1 MFELRHLNSL
11 KVPQNAKF
19 SHSFFFSWKLKENKD
34 SKFNTISMKRKICVR
49 LPTSSLFFHN
59 HNSFVMILSFHSMKG
74 KICAR
79 LPTSSFS
86 NWGGFQ
92 CYGCQWWRSCVL
104 WWMAEPA
111 HRDQNGLDCWNW
123 ILDLIFAIIPYWF
136 MFMISPW
143 PVYEIYNLKINEFK
157 TKS

>member
-1 MFELRHLNSL
+1 M
-11 KVPQNAKF
+11 
-19 SHSFFFSWKLKENKD
+19 
-34 SKFNTISMKRKICVR
+34 I
-49 LPTSSLFFHN
+49 FHN
-59 HNSFVMILSFHSMKG
+59 HISFVMILSFHSMKG

-79 LPTSSFS
+79 LPTSSFP

-92 CYGCQWWRSCVL
+92 CYGCQWWRSCFL

-111 HRDQNGLDCWNW
+111 HCNQNGLDCWNW

-143 PVYEIYNLKINEFK
+143 PVYEIFNLKINEFE
-157 TKS
+157 TKSFQLTITYVDTSKAHFNVYKRRWSKNCSFLSTVLVHTKVF